1 MPDINIQHIAGGLAL
16 FFITIAIYKAL
27 SQKASKRAAAARSI
41 AQSHEG
47 QEPLVSLHDPFSSG
61 VQPPGAPGPSGVP
74 PPPSAAAI
82 PKAPAPVPAVAQ
94 TPSQGR
100 PQQAQAATTGHPE
113 PEQIY
118 KWN

>member
-1 MPDINIQHIAGGLAL
+1 MPDINIQYIAGGLAL

-61 VQPPGAPGPSGVP
+61 VQPPEAPGPSSAA